1 MTRTKGANPPSMTQ
15 ITKQWQ
21 LPPPE
26 KAHTLPKGLSRPMIQ
41 VLLARG
47 IDTAEKLRFFLEPP
61 HRLPYDPLR
70 LSGMD
75 LALQRLYQAVARQE
89 KVGVFGDFDVDG
101 ITGTAIVVEGLQALG
116 VSVVPYL
123 PHRVGEGHGLSGE
136 AISHLAQNGVRLIV
150 TVDCGVTS
158 VAEVTQAR
166 RAGVDVIITDH
177 HTPQSA
183 LPDAIAVIN
192 PKTPEN
198 QYPFLGL
205 SGAGLA
211 FKLMQGIHQYCGRPW
226 DRSLLGLA
234 ALGTIADL
242 VPLVDENRFL
252 VRQGLVELAHPKQP
266 GLQALYH
273 RAGLSPESINTE
285 AVSFQIAP
293 RLNASGRMSH
303 ALDSLRLLTTSS
315 EAEAETLAAR
325 LETFNQGRRDLTEQ
339 ACAVACQLI
348 QRQKIVPSILLIED
362 QCITPGVAGLVAG
375 RLVEL
380 FHRPAVVMAAIDD
393 EYLVASARSI
403 PEFNIVEA
411 FSACCDLF
419 LRYGGHPQAAGF
431 TISRRQLPLLTEKL
445 TALAEGALAAR
456 ELWPVL
462 PIDAEVKLADLTGEM
477 LHWLSTLEPFGP
489 ANPQPKFLTRK
500 VHVMEAR
507 YMGQLGQ
514 HVKLRVRQGNQEWTA
529 LAFNQAARWANPIS
543 NVDLVYSVIFDHWRG
558 AETTTLKV
566 LDFRPAG

>member
-1 MTRTKGANPPSMTQ
+1 MALLTKR
-15 ITKQWQ
+15 WQ
-21 LPPPE
+21 LPPPA
-26 KAHTLPKGLSRPMIQ
+26 KAHTLPERLPQSMVQ

-47 IDTAEKLRFFLEPP
+47 IDTTEKLRFFLDPP

-75 LALQRLYQAVARQE
+75 RALQRLYRGIARQE

-101 ITGTAIVVEGLQALG
+101 ITGAAIVVEGLEALG
-116 VSVVPYL
+116 IPAVPYL
-123 PHRVGEGHGLSGE
+123 PHRVSEGHGLSGD
-136 AISHLAQNGVRLIV
+136 AIRQLSEKGASLII

-158 VAEVTQAR
+158 VAEVDQAR

-177 HTPQSA
+177 HTPQA
-183 LPDAIAVIN
+183 TLPDAVAVIN
-192 PKTPEN
+192 PRTPES

-211 FKLMQGIHQYCGRPW
+211 FKLMQGIYQYCGRTW
-226 DRSLLGLA
+226 DQDLLGLA

-252 VRQGLVELAHPKQP
+252 VRQGLVELGRTKQP
-266 GLQALYH
+266 GLQALYC
-273 RAGLSPESINTE
+273 RAGVQPESINAET
-285 AVSFQIAP
+285 VSFQIAP
-293 RLNASGRMSH
+293 RLNSSGRMSH
-303 ALDSLRLLTTSS
+303 ALDSLRLLTTRS

-325 LETFNQGRRDLTEQ
+325 LEEFNQGRRDLTEQ
-339 ACAVACQLI
+339 AFAVAYEQI
-348 QRQKIVPSILLIED
+348 QQQRIVPPILLIED

-411 FSACCDLF
+411 FTACRDLF

-431 TISRRQLPLLTEKL
+431 TLSRKRLPRLTESL
-445 TALAEGALAAR
+445 TALAEEALGAR
-456 ELWPVL
+456 ELRPVL
-462 PIDAEVKLADLTGEM
+462 PIDAEVKLVDLTGEA
-477 LHWLSTLEPFGP
+477 LHWLSSLEPFGP
-489 ANPQPKFLTRK
+489 SNPRPTFLTRK
-500 VHVMEAR
+500 VQVMEAR
-507 YMGQLGQ
+507 YIGNVGQ

-529 LAFNQAARWANPIS
+529 LAFNQAEHWAYTIPNI
-543 NVDLVYSVIFDHWRG
+543 DLVYSVASDHWHG
-558 AETTTLKV
+558 AETTALKV

>member
-1 MTRTKGANPPSMTQ
+1 MV
-15 ITKQWQ
+15 
-21 LPPPE
+21 
-26 KAHTLPKGLSRPMIQ
+26 Q

-47 IDTAEKLRFFLEPP
+47 INSTEKLRFFLEPP

-75 LALQRLYQAVARQE
+75 RALQRLYRGIAKQE

-101 ITGTAIVVEGLQALG
+101 ISGAAVVVEGLEALG
-116 VSVVPYL
+116 VPVVPYL
-123 PHRVGEGHGLSGE
+123 PHRVGEGHGLSRD
-136 AISHLAQNGVRLIV
+136 AIGHLAENGVSLII

-158 VAEVTQAR
+158 VSEVAQAC

-177 HTPQSA
+177 HTPQST

-192 PKTPEN
+192 PRTPES

-211 FKLMQGIHQYCGRPW
+211 FKLMQGIYQYCGQSW
-226 DRSLLGLA
+226 DRGLLGLA

-252 VRQGLVELAHPKQP
+252 VRQGLIELAHTHRP
-266 GLQALYH
+266 GLQALYR
-273 RAGLSPESINTE
+273 RAGLQPESINAET
-285 AVSFQIAP
+285 VSFQIAP
-293 RLNASGRMSH
+293 RLNSSGRMSH
-303 ALDSLRLLTTSS
+303 ALDSLRLLTTKS
-315 EAEAETLAAR
+315 EEEAETLAAK
-325 LETFNQGRRDLTEQ
+325 LEEFNQGRRDLTEQ
-339 ACAVACQLI
+339 AFAVACELV
-348 QRQKIVPSILLIED
+348 QRQQIVPPILLIED

-393 EYLVASARSI
+393 EYLIASARSI
-403 PEFNIVEA
+403 PEFNIVAA
-411 FSACCDLF
+411 FTACRDLF

-431 TISRRQLPLLTEKL
+431 TLSRKRVPLLTESL
-445 TALAEGALAAR
+445 TAIAEETLGSRDLR
-456 ELWPVL
+456 PVL
-462 PIDAEVKLADLTGEM
+462 PIDAEVKLADLTGEV

-489 ANPQPKFLTRK
+489 ANPQPTFLTRK
-500 VHVMEAR
+500 AHVIETR
-507 YMGQLGQ
+507 YIGQLGQ

-529 LAFNQAARWANPIS
+529 LAFNQAERWAYTTPRI
-543 NVDLVYSVIFDHWRG
+543 DMVYSVASDHWRG
-558 AETTTLKV
+558 AETVTLKV